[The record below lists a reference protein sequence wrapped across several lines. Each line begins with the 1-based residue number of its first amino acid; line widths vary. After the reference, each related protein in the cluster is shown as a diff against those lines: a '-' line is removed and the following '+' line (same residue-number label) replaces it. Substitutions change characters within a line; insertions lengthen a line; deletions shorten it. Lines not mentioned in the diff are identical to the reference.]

1 MKKKLAIITP
11 IVKREKTMA
20 LALAPFS
27 DLMKKEIS
35 PPANGNQINNA
46 GKLSNAANILNAFG
60 YNFQNNWKMKN
71 SMIATIMIKI

>member
-1 MKKKLAIITP
+1 
-11 IVKREKTMA
+11 
-20 LALAPFS
+20 
-27 DLMKKEIS
+27 LMKKEIS

-71 SMIATIMIKI
+71 SMIAIIMIKI